1 MERAR
6 VAATCAA
13 TWIDRSFGVK
23 KFITAIR
30 LPIFFLAIAIALVIA
45 AHRNEA
51 KTAAQKETP
60 PTQLAP
66 APNSPIGTWTTDY
79 KRAQEEA
86 KASHKLLLLD
96 FTGSDWCGFCIQLDK
111 AILQQP
117 QFKDY
122 ASKNLVLME
131 VDFPRRKAQSAETQ
145 KQNMELARRYQIEGF
160 PTLVVL
166 NGEGKTVWRY
176 DGLYPGGIAAFL
188 AELDKARKG

>member
-6 VAATCAA
+6 VVATCAA
-13 TWIDRSFGVK
+13 TRIDRPFGVK
-23 KFITAIR
+23 KFISAIR
-30 LPIFFLAIAIALVIA
+30 LPILFLAIAIALGIA

-66 APNSPIGTWTTDY
+66 ASNASIGTWTTDY
-79 KRAQEEA
+79 KKAQEEA

-176 DGLYPGGIAAFL
+176 DGLYQGGIAAFL

>member
-6 VAATCAA
+6 VVATCAA

-23 KFITAIR
+23 KIITAIR

-117 QFKDY
+117 QFRDY

-131 VDFPRRKAQSAETQ
+131 VDFPRRKAQSAETGAMMVCTRAVSPPSLP
-145 KQNMELARRYQIEGF
+145 N
-160 PTLVVL
+160 
-166 NGEGKTVWRY
+166 
-176 DGLYPGGIAAFL
+176 
-188 AELDKARKG
+188 